1 MNSFEIINGKKY
13 KKCPPGKIRNPITM
27 RCITI
32 KPKKSKVINQLYRKI
47 NQLNDINE
55 INSINEINDINQI
68 TEIDINKKANIIQKN
83 MKKLLLPFINRVS
96 ANINDRIKYYHRVIN
111 KFKLKENKD
120 YCLKFYKFD
129 KNNNP
134 IFRIGSNII
143 LKKRI
148 GSDSAYGI
156 VYLSSFRDIDGKLFK
171 FAIKMFPHEKFTIDN
186 NNLREINIMNQL
198 SNLVLQQI
206 SPHFIIIYKSV
217 ICKSFKPYINQTTS
231 SSKNDLSLQ
240 YAKGK
245 HEFYKFYPEL
255 FKKNISNTIYTII
268 CEIANGDM
276 NNLFDSY
283 TIFNDNQYLFGNLV
297 LQMFL
302 SLAFFTHYTNYIH
315 DDAHHGNFLYHKI
328 KPGGFFHYKF
338 YNQDYF
344 IENLGYLILLTDFG
358 LIEKPYNFNI
368 INDFYRTFV
377 CIKLHQ
383 KFVNNFH
390 LLTYHTQI
398 NNLFKEIS
406 LTLQKFNYKFT
417 FSYNPFKNKDKAIKN
432 NLKKFIKH
440 LLKIFTKFNIIHT
453 NLPKN
458 SYIINSKPF
467 TI

>member
-32 KPKKSKVINQLYRKI
+32 KTKKSKVINQLYRKI

-55 INSINEINDINQI
+55 INEINPIN
-68 TEIDINKKANIIQKN
+68 EIDINEKANIIQKN

-96 ANINDRIKYYHRVIN
+96 ANINDRIKYYNRVIN

-120 YCLKFYKFD
+120 YCLKFYKLD

-134 IFRIGSNII
+134 IFRIGTNII

-171 FAIKMFPHEKFTIDN
+171 FAIKMFPHEKFTINN
-186 NNLREINIMNQL
+186 NNLREINIMNLL

-217 ICKSFKPYINQTTS
+217 ICKSFEIYNKQKTTS
-231 SSKNDLSLQ
+231 SNFDLSLQ

-245 HEFYKFYPEL
+245 HEFYKYYPEL

-283 TIFNDNQYLFGNLV
+283 TIFNDNQFLFGNLV

-328 KPGGFFHYKF
+328 KPGGFLHYKI

-358 LIEKPYNFNI
+358 LIKKPYDSPI
-368 INDFYRTFV
+368 INDFYRAFI
-377 CIKLHQ
+377 CIKFQ
-383 KFVNNFH
+383 KNFANNLFQ
-390 LLTYHTQI
+390 LKYQTQI
-398 NNLFKEIS
+398 NDLFKEIS
-406 LTLQKFNYKFT
+406 INLKKFNYKFT

-432 NLKKFIKH
+432 NLIKFIQH
-440 LLKIFTKFNIIHT
+440 FLKLFIKFNIIHT
-453 NLPKN
+453 TLPKN
-458 SYIINSKPF
+458 SSIINSKPF
-467 TI
+467 II